1 MEPVLFALSPP
12 GMPLCAAVPSR
23 GRRAGPPSPWRG
35 GEGTVM
41 GSGEEDMP
49 RLHTRIPQAYLL
61 PLVTVCSAQVTC
73 QHLVTQDCD
82 QDLNSLES
90 THGLYSS
97 DAGQPKLP
105 DELLQSPR
113 L

>member
-1 MEPVLFALSPP
+1 M
-12 GMPLCAAVPSR
+12 
-23 GRRAGPPSPWRG
+23 GRDPFTLEGWGRYRDGIG
-35 GEGTVM
+35 GGRHAPA
-41 GSGEEDMP
+41 SHKNP
-49 RLHTRIPQAYLL
+49 RFPQAYLL